1 MPRLARILAVALVIP
16 ALIAACSTA
25 PGGIAPVAPVSVKTA
40 PIAPTNIVG
49 KVTYSSNVASQAKI
63 SLLPKIAGQ
72 ITVLNVEVGSV
83 VKPGDVI
90 AELDHASLDAQIDQA
105 QAGLAAAKA
114 KLATIQSGPRSEYV
128 AQAQANLQAAQDNL
142 TYMQGGGRPETIAAA
157 QGGYAAAQGG
167 YTAAQGG
174 YTAAQGRLQGL
185 TQGRVEQVT
194 QAKAN
199 LQAAQAKLQQIK
211 DGPTSQQI
219 AAGQLA
225 VEQAKDA
232 SYAANVQ
239 KDAAC
244 NSRNPAAACNAAQA
258 IAYAAQTGI
267 DQANQQLKI
276 LTTPPSAEVIQQAQS
291 AIDAAQ
297 AQVLIAQH
305 PGSAADVTA
314 AQGAVASAQGALAT
328 ASGALA
334 SAQAQIDLAKSPYS
348 TADLAK
354 AQAAADVAKQ
364 QLSLAQT
371 PYTQQDVD
379 VANAAVQQAQA
390 AVEVAQVSR
399 DSAIVKSPVDGLVA
413 ERPLS
418 VGALAAPT
426 TPIVVIMD
434 PKVDAVVNADAV
446 QASSFKVGDAATI
459 TADTLPGK
467 SIPATITQI
476 SPAVDPRARTVQFKV
491 TPTSQDSGLK
501 DGMLA
506 QVTLVT
512 AAHNGVLAVPSS
524 AVVQRNGQPTV
535 YLVSNGVASPVAV
548 QIGLSDGTNVELTS
562 GVQAGQLVVISGQ
575 DQLTA
580 AQPVVVQK

>member
-1 MPRLARILAVALVIP
+1 MKGTVLHPMSRFTRILAVALVIP
-16 ALIAACSTA
+16 ALVAACSTA
-25 PGGIAPVAPVSVKTA
+25 PSGPAPVAPVSVKTA
-40 PIAPTNIVG
+40 PITPTNIVG

-63 SLLPKIAGQ
+63 SLLPKIAAQ
-72 ITVLNVEVGSV
+72 ITVLNVDVGSV
-83 VKPGDVI
+83 VKRGDVI

-128 AQAQANLQAAQDNL
+128 AQASANLQAAQANL
-142 TYMQGGGRPETIAAA
+142 TYLQSGGRPENVAAA
-157 QGGYAAAQGG
+157 QGGYSAAQGG
-167 YTAAQGG
+167 YTAA
-174 YTAAQGRLQGL
+174 AGRVQSL
-185 TQGRVEQVT
+185 TQGRAEQVT

-199 LQAAQAKLQQIK
+199 LQAAQARLQQIK
-211 DGPTSQQI
+211 NGPTSQQI

-258 IAYAAQTGI
+258 GAYAAETGI
-267 DQANQQLKI
+267 NQVNAQLKI
-276 LTTPPSAEVIQQAQS
+276 LTTPPSAEVLQQAQS

-314 AQGAVASAQGALAT
+314 AE
-328 ASGALA
+328 GALA
-334 SAQAQIDLAKSPYS
+334 SAQGVLASAQAQLDLAKSPYN

-354 AQAAADVAKQ
+354 AQAAVDVAQQ

-399 DSAIVKSPVDGLVA
+399 DAAIVKSPVDGLVE

-418 VGALAAPT
+418 IGSLAAPT
-426 TPIVVIMD
+426 TPIVVLID
-434 PKVDAVVNADAV
+434 PKVNAVVNADAV

-459 TADTLPGK
+459 TAESLPGK
-467 SIPATITQI
+467 SIPGTITAI
-476 SPAVDPRARTVQFKV
+476 SPAVDPRARTVEFKV

-524 AVVQRNGQPTV
+524 AVVERNGQPTV
-535 YLVSNGVASPVAV
+535 YVVSNGVASPVTV
-548 QIGLSDGTNVELTS
+548 QIGLTDGANDELTS

-575 DQLTA
+575 DRLTA
-580 AQPVVVQK
+580 AQPVVVQQ

>member
-1 MPRLARILAVALVIP
+1 MSRFTRILAVALVIP
-16 ALIAACSTA
+16 ALVAACSTA
-25 PGGIAPVAPVSVKTA
+25 PSGPAPVAPVSVKTA
-40 PIAPTNIVG
+40 PITPTNIVG

-63 SLLPKIAGQ
+63 SLLPKIAAQ
-72 ITVLNVEVGSV
+72 ITVLNVDVGSV
-83 VKPGDVI
+83 VKRGDVI

-128 AQAQANLQAAQDNL
+128 AQASANLQAAQANL
-142 TYMQGGGRPETIAAA
+142 TYLQSGGRPENVAAA
-157 QGGYAAAQGG
+157 QGGYSAAQGG
-167 YTAAQGG
+167 YTAA
-174 YTAAQGRLQGL
+174 AGRVQSL
-185 TQGRVEQVT
+185 TQGRAEQVT

-199 LQAAQAKLQQIK
+199 LQAAQARLQQIK

-314 AQGAVASAQGALAT
+314 AQGAVASAQGALAP